1 MSYAVTETT
10 DSNLPTE
17 LLSPAQ
23 LSHLRL
29 LEAESIHN
37 PHEKAAEFEGPVT
50 AGEREARWGHRGGV
64 LELSGPAHIVN
75 AVERALFAVGVTISH
90 IDADGDPFLFDL
102 ALLRTLIKAQ
112 VAAGLVVLLV
122 RTNQSDTLIAR
133 VDNQQVKFDA
143 AEPMPAIT
151 GVYQLLHR
159 AEIFISSERAGL

>member
-1 MSYAVTETT
+1 MSSAVTETA

-75 AVERALFAVGVTISH
+75 AVDRA
-90 IDADGDPFLFDL
+90 
-102 ALLRTLIKAQ
+102 LIKAQ